1 MEDIDREE
9 EEEEDEEIDID
20 SSDTKNPL
28 AVSEYIDD
36 IYTYYKKMEV
46 KYLLSRSITSE
57 FGLFSSLILWSLFS
71 FLPFMLLCIVITRN
85 CNNILLLA
93 SCLMR

>member
-9 EEEEDEEIDID
+9 GEEEEEQVIDID

-28 AVSEYIDD
+28 AVTEYIDIDD

-46 KYLLSRSITSE
+46 KYLLSCSICSK
-57 FGLFSSLILWSLFS
+57 FGLFPLFKYLFRS
-71 FLPFMLLCIVITRN
+71 FPLCCFALLSQEIAT
-85 CNNILLLA
+85 
-93 SCLMR
+93 M